1 MFELN
6 RELILKASSPD
17 IEVTVALPSSKSESN
32 RALIIRAISEGNV
45 KIKNLSVAEDTL
57 IMERLL
63 NTIFEY
69 SGDYVSSQNPAA
81 SPEPCFLDVGA
92 AGTVMRFLTAF
103 LSVQPGDFV
112 LTGSPRMQKRPVGLL
127 VEALRELGA
136 SINYMSGK
144 GYPPLRIQGR
154 AALAGGRVTIPGTI
168 SSQYISALLMIAPR
182 FTSGLE
188 LEITGKPASGPYIQM
203 TLDMMTA
210 AGVSS
215 NGDLASGLIS
225 IPEQSYKNTT
235 IEIESDWSSASYWFS
250 IAALSTRSTV
260 FLKGLKENSLQG
272 DRQVCRIMEFFG
284 VEHEFRNGGLAI
296 HKNASSLPR
305 DQGVVPLFD
314 FSECPDLAQTVIAC
328 AAGLGVNGSFT
339 GLETLRIK
347 ETDRIMAL
355 DTELQKLGVRLV
367 DSGTTFTLDLS
378 RRSIPA
384 SVCFNTYED
393 HRMAMALA
401 PLALVIPE
409 LKLEDPA
416 VVNKSYPS
424 FWADLSSA
432 GFEVTLDENAWE

>member
-1 MFELN
+1 MFELK
-6 RELILKASSPD
+6 RELLLKASSRD

-32 RALIIRAISEGNV
+32 RALIIRALSEGNV
-45 KIKNLSVAEDTL
+45 KIENLSVAEDTL

-112 LTGSPRMQKRPVGLL
+112 LTGSPRMQKRPVQLL
-127 VEALRELGA
+127 VEALRQIGA
-136 SINYMSGK
+136 SITYMSGE

-210 AGVSS
+210 AGVGS
-215 NGDLASGLIS
+215 NGDPASCLIS
-225 IPEQSYKNTT
+225 VSKQSYKNTT

-250 IAALSTRSTV
+250 IAALSSRATI
-260 FLKGLKENSLQG
+260 FLKGLKANSLQG
-272 DRQVCRIMEFFG
+272 DRQICGIMGFFG
-284 VEHEFRNGGLAI
+284 VEHEFRDEGLVI
-296 HKNASSLPR
+296 HKIAFSLPP

-347 ETDRIMAL
+347 ETDRITAL

-378 RRSIPA
+378 RRSIPE
-384 SVCFNTYED
+384 SVYFNTYED

-409 LKLEDPA
+409 LKLEDPD

-432 GFEVTLDENAWE
+432 GFEVNRDENAWE